1 MFSKATGYQFGL
13 ASLLVTGWEAGARA
27 GWVDPFFFSRPT
39 LIAGRLTEW
48 FSTAA
53 IWGHLGTTLLEA
65 LLAFALGSLLGVML
79 GFWLGRWALGAA
91 VAEPFLQT
99 ANALPRVVLAPLFIF
114 WFGLGIW
121 SKVAFGMTLVFFLVF
136 FNTYRGVRSV
146 DRALIDNTR
155 LLGASESQLLRHVLL
170 PSALGWIFSGLEAS
184 IGLAMVGAVVGEYL
198 GATRGLGYV
207 IAQAEGL
214 LDTTGMLAGMT
225 LLALVVLMIA
235 LVVGR
240 AERHLLRWQ
249 QAGQQPGQQPG
260 RPAR

>member
-1 MFSKATGYQFGL
+1 MRKAATYQAGL
-13 ASLLVTGWEAGARA
+13 AALLLSLWEAGVRT
-27 GWVDPFFFSRPT
+27 GLIDPFFFSRPM
-39 LIAGRLTEW
+39 LIAARLTEW
-48 FSTAA
+48 FSSSL
-53 IWGHLGTTLLEA
+53 IWSHCGTTLLEA
-65 LLAFALGSLLGVML
+65 VLAFILGSAAGIVF
-79 GFWLGRWALGAA
+79 GFWLGRWPFGAA
-91 VAEPFLQT
+91 IAEPFLQT

-146 DRALIDNTR
+146 DRVLIDNAR
-155 LLGASESQLLRHVLL
+155 LLGASERQLLRHVLL

-198 GATRGLGYV
+198 GSTGGLGYV

-214 LDTTGMLAGMT
+214 LDTTGMLAGMA
-225 LLALVVLMIA
+225 LLAIVVLLIAA
-235 LVVGR
+235 LVRR

-249 QAGQQPGQQPG
+249 QS
-260 RPAR
+260 R

>member
-1 MFSKATGYQFGL
+1 MTCGRRFCVRMPHKIRGYQVGL
-13 ASLLVTGWEAGARA
+13 AGALAAAWETGARA
-27 GWVDPFFFSRPT
+27 GVIDPFFFSRPA
-39 LIAGRLTEW
+39 LIAARLAEW
-48 FSTAA
+48 FSAA
-53 IWGHLGTTLLEA
+53 DIWGHLGATLLEA
-65 LLAFALGSLLGVML
+65 LLAFVLGSMVGIVL
-79 GFWLGRWALGAA
+79 GFWLGRWPMGAA
-91 VAEPFLQT
+91 VAGPFLQT

-146 DRALIDNTR
+146 DRVLIDNAR

-198 GATRGLGYV
+198 GSTRGLGYV

-214 LDTTGMLAGMT
+214 LDTTGMLAGMA
-225 LLALVVLMIA
+225 LLAAVVLLIA
-235 LVVGR
+235 FFVGR

-249 QAGQQPGQQPG
+249 HP
-260 RPAR
+260 R

>member
-1 MFSKATGYQFGL
+1 MRAKVAASRLGL
-13 ASLLVTGWEAGARA
+13 AAVLLIGWEAGARA
-27 GWVDPFFFSRPT
+27 GVIDPFFFSRPA
-39 LIAGRLTEW
+39 LIAARLTEW
-48 FSTAA
+48 FSTAQ
-53 IWGHLGTTLLEA
+53 IWRHVGLTLLEA
-65 LLAFALGSLLGVML
+65 LLAFVIGSAAGIVL
-79 GFWLGRWALGAA
+79 GFWLGRWPLGAA

-146 DRALIDNTR
+146 DRVLIDNAR
-155 LLGASESQLLRHVLL
+155 LLGASESQLLRHVLM

-198 GATRGLGYV
+198 GATGGLGYV

-225 LLALVVLMIA
+225 LLAAVVLAIA
-235 LVVGR
+235 AVVGR
-240 AERHLLRWQ
+240 VERHLLRWQ
-249 QAGQQPGQQPG
+249 QP
-260 RPAR
+260 R

>member
-1 MFSKATGYQFGL
+1 MLSRATTYQLGL
-13 ASLLVTGWEAGARA
+13 AALLIGGWEAGARF
-27 GWVDPFFFSRPT
+27 GVVDPFFFSRPM
-39 LIAGRLTEW
+39 LIGARLAEW
-48 FSTAA
+48 FSGAA
-53 IWGHLGTTLLEA
+53 IWRHVGLTLLEA
-65 LLAFALGSLLGVML
+65 GMAFVLGSAAGMVI
-79 GFWLGRWALGAA
+79 GFWLGRWPLGAA
-91 VAEPFLQT
+91 IAEPYLQT

-146 DRALIDNTR
+146 ERALIDNAR
-155 LLGASESQLLRHVLL
+155 LLGASERQLLRHVLL

-198 GATRGLGYV
+198 GATGGLGYL

-214 LDTTGMLAGMT
+214 LDTTGMLAGMAV
-225 LLALVVLMIA
+225 LAVVVLIIA
-235 LVVGR
+235 AVVRR

-249 QAGQQPGQQPG
+249 QP
-260 RPAR
+260 R

>member
-1 MFSKATGYQFGL
+1 MRAKVAASRFGL
-13 ASLLVTGWEAGARA
+13 AAVLLIGWEAGARA
-27 GWVDPFFFSRPT
+27 GLIDPFFFSRPA
-39 LIAGRLTEW
+39 LIAARLAEW
-48 FSTAA
+48 FSTAQ
-53 IWGHLGTTLLEA
+53 IWRHVGLTLLEA
-65 LLAFALGSLLGVML
+65 LLAFVIGSAAGIVM
-79 GFWLGRWALGAA
+79 GFWLGRWPLGAA

-146 DRALIDNTR
+146 DRVLIDNAR
-155 LLGASESQLLRHVLL
+155 LLGASEGQLLRHVLM

-198 GATRGLGYV
+198 GATGGLGYV

-225 LLALVVLMIA
+225 LLAAVVLAIA
-235 LVVGR
+235 AVVGR
-240 AERHLLRWQ
+240 VERHLLRWQ
-249 QAGQQPGQQPG
+249 QP
-260 RPAR
+260 R